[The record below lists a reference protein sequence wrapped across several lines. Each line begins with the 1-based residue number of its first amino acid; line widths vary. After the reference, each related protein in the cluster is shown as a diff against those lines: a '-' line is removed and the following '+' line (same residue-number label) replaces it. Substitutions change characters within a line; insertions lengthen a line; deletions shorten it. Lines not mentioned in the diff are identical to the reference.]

1 MKITFLGTGTSQG
14 IPVIG
19 CTHPVCLSDDPKD
32 KRLRS
37 SVMLEWDKY
46 RYIIDCGIDFRQQML
61 REKVDEINGII
72 FTHEH
77 ADHTAGLDDI
87 RPFSRAMGDVPLYVP
102 ERIIGN
108 LEQRFH
114 YIFTK
119 VNRYPGAPS
128 AQIHVIENEPF
139 TLGGKTIVP
148 VEFIHGKLPIFGY
161 RIDQFAY
168 LTDLKTISE
177 KEKEKVRDLDILVL
191 NALQINPHPTHLNL
205 AEALSLIADLQP
217 KKAYLTHINHYLG
230 FHGKVEG
237 QLPENVHLAYDGLK
251 LQL

>member
-37 SVMLEWDKY
+37 AVMLEWKDY
-46 RYIIDCGIDFRQQML
+46 RYIIDCGMDFRQQML
-61 REKVDEINGII
+61 RENVSKIDGII

-77 ADHTAGLDDI
+77 ADHTSGLDDI
-87 RPFSRAMGDVPLYVP
+87 RPFSRAMGNVPLYVP
-102 ERIIGN
+102 ERIRGN

-128 AQIHVIENEPF
+128 AKIHVIENKPF
-139 TLGGKTIVP
+139 TLGDKIMIP

-161 RIDQFAY
+161 RIENFAY

-177 KEKEKVRDLDILVL
+177 KEKEKIRNLDVLVL
-191 NALQINPHPTHLNL
+191 NALQINSHPTHLNL
-205 AEALSLIADLQP
+205 SEALELIEDLQP

-230 FHGKVEG
+230 FHKAVESE
-237 QLPENVHLAYDGLK
+237 LPENVYLAYDGLK
-251 LQL
+251 LEL